1 MKRIFLILF
10 LHFSITQSF
19 AQSFEDTL
27 EIRKQLAVIFE
38 RDQQPR
44 KSRSNVQQMVTADSI
59 KLIKVEELIVKYGWP
74 GKSFVGVKGNNTV
87 WLVIHHAELPVQ
99 LKYLPLMEQ
108 SVGNGESSTTDL
120 ALLQDRILMR
130 QGKKQRYG
138 SQISLNSKSG
148 MPEIWPI
155 EDEKNVNQRRTSIG
169 LEPMEDYAKKFGL
182 NYFIPGK

>member
-59 KLIKVEELIVKYGWP
+59 NLIEVEELIGKYGRP
-74 GKSFVGVKGNNTV
+74 GKSFVGV
-87 WLVIHHAELPVQ
+87 
-99 LKYLPLMEQ
+99 
-108 SVGNGESSTTDL
+108 
-120 ALLQDRILMR
+120 
-130 QGKKQRYG
+130 
-138 SQISLNSKSG
+138 
-148 MPEIWPI
+148 
-155 EDEKNVNQRRTSIG
+155 
-169 LEPMEDYAKKFGL
+169 
-182 NYFIPGK
+182 